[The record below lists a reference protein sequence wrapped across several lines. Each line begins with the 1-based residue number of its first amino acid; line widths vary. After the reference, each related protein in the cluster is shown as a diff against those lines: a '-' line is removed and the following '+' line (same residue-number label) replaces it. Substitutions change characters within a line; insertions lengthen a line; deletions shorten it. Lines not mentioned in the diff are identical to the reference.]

1 VVSVSERPALDRL
14 ARERR
19 VSPWRLAA
27 GGVGAALIA
36 AALGVALQVWLL
48 GVDEAAAID
57 RLQRRVTQEFA
68 DMTAR
73 VERVAQGLAADPRV
87 PGAMAPGSDERVRDL
102 FDAVAAARGRHPD
115 ETSGVAIT
123 VYTSGG
129 VARAWA
135 GRPSDLPPERMKTD
149 RALFVT
155 PSPLGLRLVHVTPI
169 VASTPDAHRLG
180 AIAVE
185 QVVTE
190 TPVSPAM
197 GAGVHH
203 FEMETPVAP
212 VTLRLPGETAPAD
225 PDAYSFA
232 IAAPDGSP
240 LVVSS
245 VSRADVQAALDRARW
260 QIAALVVAIAGITL
274 LLLAGPLLDRRASA
288 RQASREI
295 RMSAAIAVVIASGAA
310 LEWLAIRMMIGGPL
324 SAPVVLVLTGAAAA
338 ALAATAVSGAVRLR
352 IALRAAR
359 RPPHER
365 TRLFV
370 LAQLACGVLLACLL
384 AGFER
389 LLGMS
394 VDPASID
401 LRHFS
406 LHPWSGPRLAVLLGI
421 LLYHAAIL
429 WAGALG
435 CVTALAPWRTPH
447 RLSRWHVTAALLWIV
462 PTVLVAAASAARAWP
477 IPASAIVLAAIACAG
492 AALGAPR
499 LTIWYRQTTVA
510 SRILALFMAFLLP
523 ALLIYPSV
531 HFFAER
537 STRHLIET
545 RYAVQAMNHLQDLQ
559 DRLAQARQEIDA
571 IPELPRLITA
581 AAASAEDVPRTDPA
595 FSIWSRTVLART
607 RLTSDVELY
616 DEAGRLV
623 SRFALNFPEYTN
635 TPQKALPSTG
645 CRWDVFGEAQPFGA
659 QERNM
664 LHSGRSICV
673 GGRVLGTVVVHV
685 VLDYRTLPFVSSQS
699 AYLELF
705 RPSGSGPVE
714 GTPAGDVDFTVYG
727 WGLTAIFTSGGSAWP
742 LDEATF
748 ARVYE
753 SRQPFWTVLTKEKT
767 PYNVY
772 FANDRFFIYALGYAR
787 PGLFDHLVRLAELT
801 TLAAAGYVV
810 ILIGSALFARIS
822 RERPQ
827 TGRALL
833 REIRASFYR
842 KLFLAFVLASIVP
855 VLTLA
860 LVIRAYFAGLLLG
873 DIRAEASRTA
883 AVAQRVIEESEA
895 MLRRGTEGLT
905 PFGDDVMIWI
915 SQVIDQDV
923 NIFDGPE
930 LLATSER
937 DLFASGLLP
946 TRTPEDVYRAIV
958 LQRLP
963 SYVSE
968 DSIGGVPYMLAATP
982 VRAESR
988 NAILTVPLAF
998 RQQEVER
1005 EIDDLDRGL
1014 HLAALFF
1021 ILLGAGIGLSMAE
1034 RIADPVR
1041 RLTRAT
1047 GRIASGDFDARI
1059 AVRSS
1064 DELRRLVDAFNSM
1077 AAELKEQRV
1086 QLERTNRL
1094 EAWAEMARQVAH
1106 EIKNPLTPIQL
1117 SAEHLRRVHAD
1128 RGTPLSPVLEGCV
1141 DAILGQV
1148 HLLRQIAAEFSSFAS
1163 SPTARFANVDPVQL
1177 VHDVVEPYRAGLEG
1191 RIAIENKVDGPLP
1204 AVYVDKTLVSR
1215 ALANVVENALH
1226 AMPGSGRLLVTS
1238 DADESVVS
1246 ISVSDTGVGMDAE
1259 ALERVF
1265 EPYFSTKT
1273 PATGLGVP
1281 IARRNVELS
1290 GGKIEVLSE
1299 KGRGTTV
1306 IVRLPVAA
1314 AAG

>member
-1 VVSVSERPALDRL
+1 V
-14 ARERR
+14 
-19 VSPWRLAA
+19 
-27 GGVGAALIA
+27 
-36 AALGVALQVWLL
+36 
-48 GVDEAAAID
+48 
-57 RLQRRVTQEFA
+57 
-68 DMTAR
+68 
-73 VERVAQGLAADPRV
+73 
-87 PGAMAPGSDERVRDL
+87 
-102 FDAVAAARGRHPD
+102 
-115 ETSGVAIT
+115 
-123 VYTSGG
+123 
-129 VARAWA
+129 
-135 GRPSDLPPERMKTD
+135 
-149 RALFVT
+149 
-155 PSPLGLRLVHVTPI
+155 
-169 VASTPDAHRLG
+169 
-180 AIAVE
+180 
-185 QVVTE
+185 
-190 TPVSPAM
+190 
-197 GAGVHH
+197 
-203 FEMETPVAP
+203 
-212 VTLRLPGETAPAD
+212 
-225 PDAYSFA
+225 
-232 IAAPDGSP
+232 
-240 LVVSS
+240 
-245 VSRADVQAALDRARW
+245 
-260 QIAALVVAIAGITL
+260 
-274 LLLAGPLLDRRASA
+274 
-288 RQASREI
+288 
-295 RMSAAIAVVIASGAA
+295 
-310 LEWLAIRMMIGGPL
+310 
-324 SAPVVLVLTGAAAA
+324 
-338 ALAATAVSGAVRLR
+338 
-352 IALRAAR
+352 
-359 RPPHER
+359 
-365 TRLFV
+365 
-370 LAQLACGVLLACLL
+370 
-384 AGFER
+384 
-389 LLGMS
+389 
-394 VDPASID
+394 
-401 LRHFS
+401 
-406 LHPWSGPRLAVLLGI
+406 
-421 LLYHAAIL
+421 
-429 WAGALG
+429 
-435 CVTALAPWRTPH
+435 
-447 RLSRWHVTAALLWIV
+447 
-462 PTVLVAAASAARAWP
+462 
-477 IPASAIVLAAIACAG
+477 
-492 AALGAPR
+492 APR

-571 IPELPRLITA
+571 IPELRRLITA
-581 AAASAEDVPRTDPA
+581 AAASAEEIPRTDPA

-635 TPQKALPSTG
+635 TPQKALPPTG

-673 GGRVLGTVVVHV
+673 GGHVLGTVVVHV

-705 RPSGSGPVE
+705 RPSASGPVE

-753 SRQPFWTVLTKEKT
+753 SRQPFWTVLTKEKR

-860 LVIRAYFAGLLLG
+860 LVIRTYFAGLLLG

-1191 RIAIENKVDGPLP
+1191 RIAVDNEVNGPLP

-1273 PATGLGVP
+1273 TGTGLGLP

-1290 GGKIEVLSE
+1290 GGTIEVLSE

-1314 AAG
+1314 AAV